1 MRLSPADLR
10 GLIVFRAIVEH
21 RGFTGAQLALGMS
34 QSTVSF
40 HLKALEERLGFQL
53 CRRGR
58 GGFRLS
64 ARGEEVFEK
73 SKSLIAAISNF
84 ESMIGELRHQIVG
97 TLRAGFVDNTI
108 TNPDLPL
115 DAIIQAC
122 LIAAP
127 EAEIQ
132 LTIANPEVLVTEVVN
147 GAIDIAVTPQIDVAR
162 GLEQRHFYDEVHSL
176 YCGDRHHLFA
186 LEKDPT
192 ISQVVECS
200 FVARPYA
207 SKRELRHFPDVTVR
221 VHASNMEAQAA
232 FILSGRTI
240 GYLPDHFA
248 QRWVSSGRMRP
259 LLPSTRFRSPFVL
272 ITSAETTPSPLM
284 RLFIREVTWRA
295 TGNPKTRKKAA

>member
-1 MRLSPADLR
+1 MRLSPADFRAL
-10 GLIVFRAIVEH
+10 LVFRAIAEH

-58 GGFRLS
+58 GGFKLS
-64 ARGEEVFEK
+64 GRGEAVFER
-73 SKSLIAAISNF
+73 SKNLIAAISNF
-84 ESMIGELRHQIVG
+84 ESMLGELRHQIVG
-97 TLRAGFVDNTI
+97 TLRVGFVDNTI

-115 DAIIQAC
+115 DAIVQSC
-122 LIAAP
+122 LAAAP
-127 EAEIQ
+127 EADIQ
-132 LTIANPEVLVTEVVN
+132 LTIANPEVLVAEIVN
-147 GAIDIAVTPQIDVAR
+147 GGIDVAVTPQIDIVS
-162 GLEQRHFYDEVHSL
+162 GLEQSHFYDEVHSL

-186 LEKDPT
+186 LEKEPAL
-192 ISQVVECS
+192 SQVEECS

-207 SKRELRHFPDVTVR
+207 TKRELRHFPDAKVR

-248 QRWVSSGRMRP
+248 QRWVSLGRMRP
-259 LLPSTRFRSPFVL
+259 LLPSARIKSPFVL
-272 ITSAETTPSPLM
+272 ISSGEATPSPLM
-284 RLFIREVTWRA
+284 RLFIREVTARA
-295 TGNPKTRKKAA
+295 SAKSKTRRKAA